1 MFIAAGRVCVIQEV
15 NNSFS
20 FKEKLFNIKKI
31 CSDKDLQMVLPRY
44 PIQKLPVS
52 KFLMAYLMKRKNAI
66 LIYLVIKA
74 KYLRH

>member
-1 MFIAAGRVCVIQEV
+1 
-15 NNSFS
+15 
-20 FKEKLFNIKKI
+20 
-31 CSDKDLQMVLPRY
+31 MVLLRY